1 MKRAIF
7 IIRLQNNSLLRMIVF
22 LNVCARDNSICD
34 HGDDWLI
41 LYLYKDIPESLAYCD
56 MDIALSYGI
65 PG

>member
-1 MKRAIF
+1 
-7 IIRLQNNSLLRMIVF
+7 MIVF